1 MKANASRKPE
11 SPPLKVIQF
20 EDEAKRCSTSVELV
34 KADFEKAIAEGK
46 IHGLI
51 TPTKKAAICF
61 EPAEIDLLAAELSG
75 GRISLT
81 NIASG
86 LGLSVDQVR
95 LVVQYLLKAK
105 RVEGELTFNWFYFR
119 CGFKERYASHCS
131 IAQAES

>member
-1 MKANASRKPE
+1 
-11 SPPLKVIQF
+11 LKVIQF
-20 EDEAKRCSTSVELV
+20 EDEAKRNCTSIELV
-34 KADFEKAIAEGK
+34 KADFEKAIANQK

-61 EPAEIDLLAAELSG
+61 EPEEIDSLAAELSS

-86 LGLSVDQVR
+86 LGLTVDQIR

-105 RVEGELTFNWFYFR
+105 RVEGELTFNWFISNA
-119 CGFKERYASHCS
+119 ASKKDMLH
-131 IAQAES
+131 IAQLRKLNHRHKLARKQP